1 MLNAAATVLYFKQ
14 CGGTP
19 TQEDGLAFNTAV
31 SLTSK
36 GTVMGSSSRL
46 ATLMARRAIAFER
59 VLSERDQALGR
70 VHPPDQFR
78 CRQLW
83 RYGRSRP
90 IRLGSNLRGLWT
102 ACAEVSDLGSVP
114 T

>member
-1 MLNAAATVLYFKQ
+1 
-14 CGGTP
+14 
-19 TQEDGLAFNTAV
+19 
-31 SLTSK
+31 
-36 GTVMGSSSRL
+36 
-46 ATLMARRAIAFER
+46 MARRAIAFER